1 MVGGRAQSRRRCFC
15 SREVVMAQLARR
27 RGISKL
33 DATKPAVLAELDPAS
48 ETVPLRE
55 RFARLRAANALP
67 PRTGNA
73 ADKAF
78 FDDLSDNP

>member
-1 MVGGRAQSRRRCFC
+1 
-15 SREVVMAQLARR
+15 
-27 RGISKL
+27 
-33 DATKPAVLAELDPAS
+33 VLAELDPAS

-73 ADKAF
+73 ANKAF
-78 FDDLSDNP
+78 FDDLSDGL